1 MLYLKALID
10 PEVPN
15 NQGVLNACEMI
26 AKPGSLVNCVEPAPV
41 AARSNTCQRIVDV
54 IIGALAKALPTAVVA
69 ASNGANTAAVFS
81 GIDPATGRGYVY
93 IETIGGGF
101 GGRATKDGT
110 DGVQV
115 HSTNTSN
122 LPVEIIETEY
132 PLRVKRYELVQDSGG
147 AGMYRGGL
155 AIRRDVTPVGH
166 NCHFNGQGE
175 RFRHQPW
182 GLFGGDPAMKG
193 RFALINSS
201 GRTKRLPGKPSGVV
215 VSPQETIL
223 MQTAGG
229 GGYGNPNQRPSELR
243 TLDSESGK
251 FSPRYMSRSYSSD

>member
-1 MLYLKALID
+1 M
-10 PEVPN
+10 
-15 NQGVLNACEMI
+15 
-26 AKPGSLVNCVEPAPV
+26 NCVEPAPV

-132 PLRVKRYELVQDSGG
+132 PLRVKRYELVRDSGG
-147 AGMYRGGL
+147 AGMYR
-155 AIRRDVTPVGH
+155 
-166 NCHFNGQGE
+166 E
-175 RFRHQPW
+175 RVS
-182 GLFGGDPAMKG
+182 
-193 RFALINSS
+193 NSS
-201 GRTKRLPGKPSGVV
+201 RCNSGWPQLPFQRAGRTIPAP
-215 VSPQETIL
+215 
-223 MQTAGG
+223 
-229 GGYGNPNQRPSELR
+229 
-243 TLDSESGK
+243 TLG
-251 FSPRYMSRSYSSD
+251 PVWRRSCHEGSIRSDQ